1 MPFIYSL
8 EETQFLEAY
17 VVQTE
22 PTSIGSNIYSPNL
35 SAYHNKTV
43 CV

>member
-8 EETQFLEAY
+8 DEIQFVKAY
-17 VVQTE
+17 VLQTE
-22 PTSIGSNIYSPNL
+22 PTTTGSNIYSPNL

-43 CV
+43 YI